1 MHNPPIRVSMTL
13 AFCMALLVAG
23 CSSQRKL
30 TDHTVLISPAW
41 LQDHLGDPDLLLLH
55 AGTAEIY
62 DSVHIPGARLIIPSR
77 FTVDTDSIRYEMP
90 PEDSIAALLREA
102 GVNNDSR
109 VVLYYEDREYL
120 TRTARVFVTMD
131 RVGLG
136 NRTYVLNGGLPAWQD
151 EGREVTARMPE
162 SEAGDMEVSHP
173 REVVITAG
181 ELDRQRWNPGMV
193 VIDARSAEEYIG
205 TPASGEVEAEG
216 GHIEGAR
223 SLPYQDFL
231 EEGRSY
237 LFRPD
242 SILNDLTR
250 NAGMDP
256 HKQVVVYCGSGGRA
270 SVSYLVAKHLG
281 YPVLLFDGSYA
292 EWTRLGLPLIGPVAQ
307 PDSMKKK
314 PDL

>member
-1 MHNPPIRVSMTL
+1 MHNPPLRVSMAL

-23 CSSQRKL
+23 CSLPRKL
-30 TDHTVLISPAW
+30 TDHTVLVSPAW
-41 LQDHLGDPDLLLLH
+41 LEDHLSDPDLLVLH

-90 PEDSIAALLREA
+90 PGDSIVALLREA
-102 GVNNDSR
+102 GVNSDSR
-109 VVLYYEDREYL
+109 VVLYYEDRGYL

-136 NRTYVLNGGLPAWQD
+136 KRTYVLNGGLPAWQD
-151 EGREVTARMPE
+151 EGREVTARVTE
-162 SEAGDMEVSHP
+162 SEAGDLEVSHLK
-173 REVVITAG
+173 EVVITAG

-193 VIDARSAEEYIG
+193 VIDARSSEEYYG
-205 TPASGEVEAEG
+205 TPASGDVEAEG

-231 EEGRSY
+231 EEAHSY

-242 SILNDLTR
+242 SILKELTKH
-250 NAGMDP
+250 AGMDP
-256 HKQVVVYCGSGGRA
+256 DIQAVVYCGSGGRA

-292 EWTRLGLPLIGPVAQ
+292 EWTRLGLPLRGPETR

>member
-1 MHNPPIRVSMTL
+1 MHNPPLRVSMAL
-13 AFCMALLVAG
+13 AYCMALLVAG
-23 CSSQRKL
+23 CSLPRKL
-30 TDHTVLISPAW
+30 TDHTVLVSPAW
-41 LQDHLGDPDLLLLH
+41 LEDHLSDPDLLVLH

-90 PEDSIAALLREA
+90 QADSIVALLREA
-102 GVNNDSR
+102 GVNNGSR
-109 VVLYYEDREYL
+109 VVLYYEDRGYL
-120 TRTARVFVTMD
+120 TRTARVYVTMD

-136 NRTYVLNGGLPAWQD
+136 NRTFVLNGGLPAWQE
-151 EGREVTARMPE
+151 EGREVTARAPAF
-162 SEAGDMEVSHP
+162 EAGDLEVS
-173 REVVITAG
+173 RLKEVVITAG
-181 ELDRQRWNPGMV
+181 ELDRQRWSPKMV
-193 VIDARSAEEYIG
+193 VIDARTPEEYNG
-205 TPASGEVEAEG
+205 TPASEDEEAEG

-231 EEGRSY
+231 KEDNSY

-242 SILNDLTR
+242 SILKELTKQ
-250 NAGMDP
+250 AGMDP
-256 HKQVVVYCGSGGRA
+256 DKQAVVYCGSGGRA

-292 EWTRLGLPLIGPVAQ
+292 EWTRLGLPLAGPEMQ

>member
-1 MHNPPIRVSMTL
+1 MHNFPERVSSVL
-13 AFCMALLVAG
+13 ALCMALLFVG

-30 TDHTVLISPAW
+30 TDHTVLVSPAW
-41 LQDHLGDPDLLLLH
+41 LQSHLTDPDLLVLH

-62 DSVHIPGARLIIPSR
+62 DSVHIPGARLIVPYR
-77 FTVDTDSIRYEMP
+77 FAIDTDSIRYEMP
-90 PEDSIAALLREA
+90 QADSIVALLREA

-109 VVLYYEDREYL
+109 VVLYYEDRRHL
-120 TRTARVFVTMD
+120 TRAARVFVTMD

-136 NRTYVLNGGLPAWQD
+136 NRTFLLNGGLPAWR
-151 EGREVTARMPE
+151 EEKREVTARVPE
-162 SEAGDMEVSHP
+162 FEAGNLELSHLN
-173 REVVITAG
+173 EVVITAG
-181 ELDRQRWNPGMV
+181 ELDRQRWSPKIV
-193 VIDARSAEEYIG
+193 VIDARTPEEYYG
-205 TPASGEVEAEG
+205 TPASENKEAEG

-292 EWTRLGLPLIGPVAQ
+292 EWTRLGLPFIGPVAQ
-307 PDSMKKK
+307 PDSMEKKTG
-314 PDL
+314 L